1 MLEPAAGNLYLP
13 SQAQPCDDTNRGYAR
28 NRTFPHPAPPP
39 AELVRYR
46 NMELS
51 DKKPNQTALQR
62 HLANLKIVSRLL
74 GHELH
79 AQQSAKVIQL
89 SRDEVIEIQT
99 SIDLYIEEASRRTVT
114 TVAAEPTTTLVG
126 SRN

>member
-1 MLEPAAGNLYLP
+1 MTRTAVTPATGL
-13 SQAQPCDDTNRGYAR
+13 
-28 NRTFPHPAPPP
+28 FPTPHPP